1 MSSEVPMVAIDV
13 GNSAVKI
20 AVLLRETVIDHAI
33 RIGPRGWEQLA
44 VDWVRKQLDE
54 VDTVWRVA
62 SVHQAAAGQLDRAI
76 RECNPD
82 AMIELVTR
90 HEIPMQAN
98 VDHPDRLG
106 IDRLLSA
113 YAAANRFGSPV
124 VVVDA
129 GSAVTVDWVDGQG
142 HFCGGAILP
151 GLGLQSR
158 SLQRETEAL
167 PQLRWD
173 DETEVRL
180 PAKNTTD
187 AIRSGILIGISA
199 AIDELIKR
207 YCDAAGAKT
216 GDMQVALTGGDA
228 ATLCRNL
235 QHSHQVIPNL
245 VCRGLLDLP
254 RSLVGRTNTHSN
266 HQ

>member
-1 MSSEVPMVAIDV
+1 MVAIDV

-20 AVLLRETVIDHAI
+20 AMLLGDTVVDDAI

-44 VDWVRKQLDE
+44 VDWVRKRLDE
-54 VDTVWRVA
+54 DNTIWRVA
-62 SVHQAAAGQLDRAI
+62 SVHQAAAGLLDRAI
-76 RECNPD
+76 RESNPD
-82 AMIELVTR
+82 AIIELVSR
-90 HEIPMQAN
+90 HEVPMQTN

-113 YAAANRFGSPV
+113 YAAANRFGPPV

-129 GSAVTVDWVDGQG
+129 GSAVTVDWIDGQG

-167 PQLRWD
+167 PELQWD
-173 DETEVRL
+173 GELELRL
-180 PAKNTTD
+180 PAQNTND

-199 AIDELIKR
+199 AIDELIIR
-207 YCDAAGAKT
+207 YCDAAGAQI
-216 GDMQVALTGGDA
+216 GEIQVALTGGDA
-228 ATLCRNL
+228 ATLSRNL
-235 QHSHQVIPNL
+235 QHAHQVVPNL

-254 RSLVGRTNTHSN
+254 RSLVGRSNSHSK
-266 HQ
+266 HR

>member
-1 MSSEVPMVAIDV
+1 MSSEVPMVAVDV

-20 AVLLRETVIDHAI
+20 AVLLGDTVVDHAI
-33 RIGPRGWEQLA
+33 RIGPTGWEQLA
-44 VDWVRKQLDE
+44 VDWVRQQLGEDN
-54 VDTVWRVA
+54 TIWRVA
-62 SVHQAAAGQLDRAI
+62 SVHQAAAVHLDRAI
-76 RECNPD
+76 RESDPD
-82 AMIELVTR
+82 AMIELVTQ
-90 HEIPMQAN
+90 HDVPMRAD

-113 YAAANRFGSPV
+113 YAATNRLGPPV

-167 PQLRWD
+167 PQLQWD
-173 DETEVRL
+173 GETELRL
-180 PAKNTTD
+180 PAKNTID

-199 AIDELIKR
+199 AIDELIVR
-207 YCDAAGAKT
+207 YGDAAGAKP
-216 GDMQVALTGGDA
+216 DSIQVAMTGGDA
-228 ATLCRNL
+228 AILSRSL
-235 QHSHQVIPNL
+235 QHTHQVIPNL

-254 RSLVGRTNTHSN
+254 RSLVGQTNTDSKY
-266 HQ
+266 Q